1 MQLGY
6 FTMPVHPAQRAI
18 AETLREDLDAIV
30 FAEAL
35 GFDEAFVGEHL
46 TDGQETITSSLIFLA
61 MLVPLTSRI
70 RLGAGTVNLTHHHP
84 LLVAAHVAMLD
95 HLSGG
100 RIILGLSAGALPTDA
115 EALGL
120 LGEDRNRRFAEA
132 LDVLVACWE
141 QAGSGAL
148 DIRLP
153 DNRFVI
159 TTRTTADAHTATG
172 GLYAPLQRPHPEL
185 VGTIAAPQSA
195 GAVQMGV
202 KGLHPLSAPFVHP
215 SLLPRHWDAYACG
228 CKQAHRV
235 ADRAHWRV
243 ARTVFVAD
251 REEDVRRYAG
261 VDGPYGHYFR
271 TLARKLTRAGKAGTF
286 DADGRALTQAPALD
300 DILAAQVISGTAD
313 EVAAQLLELQRVTGG
328 FGRLMYAGID
338 WMEPELARRSMELMV
353 TEVLPRVRSA
363 GSV

>member
-6 FTMPVHPAQRAI
+6 FTMPVHPAWRSI
-18 AETLREDLDAIV
+18 ADTLREDRDAVV

-61 MLVPLTSRI
+61 SLVPVTSRI

-84 LLVAAHVAMLD
+84 LMVAAHVAMLD

-120 LGEDRNRRFAEA
+120 LGEDRNRRFAES
-132 LDVLVACWE
+132 LDTLIACWA

-153 DNRFVI
+153 DNRFVV
-159 TTRTTADAHTATG
+159 TTRTTADPDTAIG
-172 GLYAPLQRPHPEL
+172 GLYPTLQRPHPEL

-195 GAVQMGV
+195 GAVQMGA

-215 SLLPRHWDAYACG
+215 NLLARHWDAYASG
-228 CKQAHRV
+228 CQQANRV

-251 REEDVRRYAG
+251 READVRRYAG
-261 VDGPYGHYFR
+261 TDGPYAHYFH
-271 TLARKLTRAGKAGTF
+271 TLARKLTRAGKAGVF
-286 DADGRALTQAPALD
+286 DADGRPLTHAPVLD
-300 DILAAQVISGTAD
+300 ELLSTLVIRGTAD
-313 EVAAQLLELQRVTGG
+313 AVAAQLLELQRVTGG

-353 TEVLPRVRSA
+353 TEVLPRMHRA
-363 GSV
+363 GSA